1 MTPLPCF
8 SGDFK
13 NGALFLGS
21 CEFVFIFIFIFIFL
35 FLFFSA
41 QLGPKHS
48 ITILNTLKK
57 NLKHVKYVC
66 IGSVWSSVSHL
77 VFGVISIIY
86 RNTQNNCINTL
97 QRPAVPK

>member
-8 SGDFK
+8 SGVFK

-21 CEFVFIFIFIFIFL
+21 CEFNFIFIFYFYLFIFI
-35 FLFFSA
+35 FSA

-48 ITILNTLKK
+48 NKNFTHTKK
-57 NLKHVKYVC
+57 FLKHVKYVC
-66 IGSVWSSVSHL
+66 IWFILSSVAYL
-77 VFGVISIIY
+77 VREVLGIYY
-86 RNTQNNCINTL
+86 RNTQKNCINTL

>member
-8 SGDFK
+8 SGVFK

-21 CEFVFIFIFIFIFL
+21 CEFGFIFIFIYL
-35 FLFFSA
+35 FLFFFA

-48 ITILNTLKK
+48 NKNFTHTKK
-57 NLKHVKYVC
+57 FLKHVKYVC
-66 IGSVWSSVSHL
+66 IWSILSSIAHL
-77 VFGVISIIY
+77 VLEVFSIFY